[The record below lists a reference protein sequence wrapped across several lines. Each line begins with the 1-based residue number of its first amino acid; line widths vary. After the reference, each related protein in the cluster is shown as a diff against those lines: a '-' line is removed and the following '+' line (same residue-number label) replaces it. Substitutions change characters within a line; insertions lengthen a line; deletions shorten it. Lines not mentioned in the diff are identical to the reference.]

1 AIWGWRSRTRTAAT
15 GTPTRARPRR
25 RAALL
30 SGLDLLGQVVP
41 FARLR
46 DQAHLGFDPVRVV
59 LLTFQ
64 HLLEELPG
72 AVIAR
77 ASGRLDARVEEADR
91 VTLELEVEAELLGHG
106 LADVHLP
113 ESLDVRHA
121 FEIQDPLDELV
132 GVAHLTERLFA
143 DLLPQTLVA
152 PVLAH
157 PSVDEVLVDRGELGR
172 EDLVQEGD
180 DLLGASHSSPLTLRT
195 DSGARPL

>member
-1 AIWGWRSRTRTAAT
+1 M
-15 GTPTRARPRR
+15 
-25 RAALL
+25 
-30 SGLDLLGQVVP
+30 
-41 FARLR
+41 
-46 DQAHLGFDPVRVV
+46 V

-72 AVIAR
+72 AVIAQ

-106 LADVHLP
+106 LADVHLA

-121 FEIQDPLDELV
+121 FEIQDALDELV

-180 DLLGASHSSPLTLRT
+180 DLLVASHSSPLTLRT